1 MDESAHLPPTGD
13 SPAAPDGSELYPR
26 LEPAVEEQLRDL
38 LAAASDPGSMPEGV
52 ESRIA
57 RALSDEARARQT
69 RATAAPP
76 VPRRPGQAD
85 HDVLS
90 PLIRQ
95 RQRPRTLFAA
105 AAVAAAAAVVAV
117 GGSALHLNERA
128 GDAAVAVA
136 ASTPTQ
142 GRPATQGSDPLVHIQ
157 LSTTAYD
164 ATTLMAN
171 ARDLLTSPRAPL
183 RDGAA
188 EAPSLGPIA
197 TEIGLASCVRALGV
211 TSLDAVSV
219 DLATYAGEPAAII
232 VVTNDGAS
240 TAYAVRRSCTTDSP
254 ELLLGATPIP

>member
-1 MDESAHLPPTGD
+1 
-13 SPAAPDGSELYPR
+13 
-26 LEPAVEEQLRDL
+26 
-38 LAAASDPGSMPEGV
+38 MPQTV

-57 RALSDEARARQT
+57 RALSDEADTRQT
-69 RATAAPP
+69 GVTASPP

-128 GDAAVAVA
+128 GDSAVAIA
-136 ASTPTQ
+136 GSTPTEAP
-142 GRPATQGSDPLVHIQ
+142 PATTGRVPLVHIQ

-164 ATTLMAN
+164 ATNLTAR

-197 TEIGLASCVRALGV
+197 TQIGLASCVRALGV
-211 TSLDAVSV
+211 TSLDAVSA

-232 VVTNDGAS
+232 VVTNDGAA

-254 ELLLGATPIP
+254 ELLLGATPVP